1 MGSRN
6 PGPEPVGQ
14 DPGGSHW
21 GAPGDVS
28 WGMAS
33 EDITQWFDDNRS
45 FFEDM
50 DKASERLL
58 RPTGNQ
64 NRRAFELAATWLLA
78 VLVRGEQLPPIPDDE
93 AQRHFAAGLAS
104 YKEGAETLARTSD
117 EAEVNRAI
125 QAIKASNGEFARMY
139 EALGRTRGSD

>member
-1 MGSRN
+1 MTS
-6 PGPEPVGQ
+6 
-14 DPGGSHW
+14 
-21 GAPGDVS
+21 GDV
-28 WGMAS
+28 AR
-33 EDITQWFDDNRS
+33 WFDDNKS

-64 NRRAFELAATWLLA
+64 SRRAFELAATWLLA
-78 VLVRGEQLPPIPDDE
+78 VLVRGEQLPPIPDEE

-104 YKEGAETLARTSD
+104 YKMGAETLARTND
-117 EAEVNRAI
+117 ETEVNRAI

-139 EALGRTRGSD
+139 EALGRTRGSG